1 MYCSFARPFRYKVS
15 WLTLASHLPTRIAY
29 VELSSVELVSQAI
42 ALTGTIV
49 MGLPIMVTL
58 TESERNNQGLA
69 SVASL
74 PGAPMS
80 G

>member
-1 MYCSFARPFRYKVS
+1 MSR
-15 WLTLASHLPTRIAY
+15 HRIAY
-29 VELSSVELVSQAI
+29 VELSSVELVGQAI

-58 TESERNNQGLA
+58 TESERNNQGIA
-69 SVASL
+69 SMSMMS
-74 PGAPMS
+74 GGPMS

>member
-1 MYCSFARPFRYKVS
+1 M
-15 WLTLASHLPTRIAY
+15 WLTSNDCRPYADDSPHRIAY
-29 VELSSVELVSQAI
+29 VELSSVELVNQAI

-58 TESERNNQGLA
+58 TESERNNQGLGSISA
-69 SVASL
+69 I